1 MCEHVCER
9 ACKRV
14 FWCVHAVSLLA
25 CALFVFVNG
34 SQMLCVSKSCQ
45 LCFYVEFKKK
55 RETET
60 LPKVLKLVSSYRG
73 TMAIAGDR
81 PSLLSGLFSP
91 PLCFALTKGLW
102 V

>member
-1 MCEHVCER
+1 MCACSLSASMCTLCVCEW
-9 ACKRV
+9 KPNV
-14 FWCVHAVSLLA
+14 
-25 CALFVFVNG
+25 
-34 SQMLCVSKSCQ
+34 LCVKELPAVF
-45 LCFYVEFKKK
+45 LCRVKKK

-81 PSLLSGLFSP
+81 SSLLSGLFSP